1 MNNMENSHDMPTGD
15 NTGDELGRNNMPTG
29 STNNQAAGN
38 DMPTGSTNNQAASHD
53 MPTGSTNNQ
62 ATGDDMPNGQMK
74 DVPRQDN
81 MPTGDMGGPA
91 YSTQMEDDDGFNRF
105 GPTSDTPDFDMSNS
119 FEPGV
124 VEIEFRDG
132 LRPQLS
138 SSPTGGFATI
148 SSPSVGNLSDLNQKL
163 QTYGLLHAEPSI
175 QMSDHEAV
183 RTQAIA
189 REYDASI
196 PNLGSFITLHFPTNA
211 NTENIARELCQLPEV
226 ERAVAVPRAIP
237 PLSPLNEPLVG
248 TSDQVIVDPTTGH
261 ENQWY
266 IFRCRADRAWDIASG
281 TDVVVADIDWGYR
294 TTHQD
299 LASRLDLSHA
309 YNAYDGGTN
318 VSTGSSISHGT
329 AVMGIAG
336 GADNNLGMAGFA
348 FNASLWPVQA
358 DSGPGTFLGGNA
370 WARGIDWVRTSNSG
384 GRRKV
389 IILEVQTGSFGN
401 YEMVP
406 SVNAA
411 IRTAISHGVVVCVA
425 AGNGNR
431 NAGLDDSG
439 NPIPETGSILVGAT
453 EYHPTENR
461 RASFSNFGDRVVV
474 SAPGDSL
481 HDVTASSSSDNGV
494 RNGFGGTSGATP
506 KVAGTAALL
515 LEVNPSLTHAEI
527 RTILQTT
534 GTAVVTDSNK
544 PVGTFLNAEAAARQ
558 VARPTPS
565 GPVVSWGANRLD
577 AFVIGTNSALY
588 HKWWNGSAWGPSVTG
603 YESMGGTITSD
614 PEVVAW
620 GPNRLDVFVL
630 GTNSALYHKWWN
642 GSAWEPSVTGYE
654 YMGGTIIGQPK
665 VASWGPNRLDVF
677 VLGTN
682 SALYHK
688 WWNGSAWGPSVT
700 GYEYMGGTIASNPE
714 VVAWGPNRLDVFVIG
729 TNSRLYHKWWNG
741 SAWGPSVTGWE
752 DLGGTII
759 GQPRVVSW
767 GPNRLDVFA
776 LGTNSRLYHKWWNG
790 SAWGPS
796 VTGWND
802 LGGTILRL

>member
-1 MNNMENSHDMPTGD
+1 MDNVGNSHDMPMG
-15 NTGDELGRNNMPTG
+15 EEPE
-29 STNNQAAGN
+29 NQQKQ
-38 DMPTGSTNNQAASHD
+38 DMPTGSMSREARSYE
-53 MPTGSTNNQ
+53 MPNGNSSTLS
-62 ATGDDMPNGQMK
+62 AGGDMPNGGPTKQHSSRDMPSGMMESEK
-74 DVPRQDN
+74 KSDS
-81 MPTGDMGGPA
+81 MPTGDMGETA
-91 YSTQMEDDDGFNRF
+91 SENLMEADDGLDRF
-105 GPTSDTPDFDMSNS
+105 GPISDSPETSMSDT
-119 FEPGV
+119 FEPGM
-124 VEIEFRDG
+124 VEVEFRDG
-132 LRPQLS
+132 VQPQLS
-138 SSPTGGFATI
+138 SLPTGRSGMIA
-148 SSPSVGNLSDLNQKL
+148 SPSAGTLSNLNQKL
-163 QTYGLLHAEPSI
+163 QDYGLLHAEPSI
-175 QMSDHEAV
+175 QMSEQDAM
-183 RTQAIA
+183 TAQAFA
-189 REYDASI
+189 RGQDSNI
-196 PNLGSFITLHFPTNA
+196 PNLSSFITLHFPDTA
-211 NTENIARELCQLPEV
+211 NTENIARELSQLPEI

-248 TSDQVIVDPTTGH
+248 TSDQVAVNPVTGH

-266 IFRCRADRAWDIASG
+266 IFRCRANQAWDVASG
-281 TDVVVADIDWGYR
+281 KNVVIADIDWGYR

-299 LASRLDLSHA
+299 LSSRLDLNRA
-309 YNAYDGGTN
+309 YNSYDGGTN
-318 VSTGSSISHGT
+318 VSTGPSVSHGT

-348 FNASLWPVQA
+348 FNSTLWPVQA
-358 DSGPGTFLGGNA
+358 DSGPGPSLGGNA
-370 WARGIDWVRTSNSG
+370 WARGIDWVRTANSN

-389 IILEVQTGSFGN
+389 IILEVQTSTFGN

-411 IRTAISHGVVVCVA
+411 IRTAIAHGVVVCVA

-431 NAGLDDSG
+431 DAGVDDSG
-439 NPIPETGSILVGAT
+439 NPIPATGSILVGAT

-461 RASFSNFGDRVVV
+461 RAGFSNFGNRVVV
-474 SAPGDSL
+474 CAPGDSS
-481 HDVTASSSSDNGV
+481 HDVTASSSSDTAV

-515 LEVNPSLTHAEI
+515 LEANPNLTHAEI
-527 RTILQTT
+527 RTILRNT
-534 GTAVVTDSNK
+534 GTAVVTDPNK
-544 PVGTFLNAEAAARQ
+544 PIGTFLNAEAAVRQ
-558 VARPTPS
+558 AARPMPS

-603 YESMGGTITSD
+603 YENMGGTITSN
-614 PEVVAW
+614 PEAVAW

-642 GSAWEPSVTGYE
+642 GSAWGPSVTGYE
-654 YMGGTIIGQPK
+654 NMGGTIIGQPK
-665 VASWGPNRLDVF
+665 AVAWGPNRLDVF

-700 GYEYMGGTIASNPE
+700 GYEYMGGTLSSSPE
-714 VVAWGPNRLDVFVIG
+714 VVAWGPNRLDVFAIG
-729 TNSRLYHKWWNG
+729 TNKRLYHKWWNG
-741 SAWGPSVTGWE
+741 SAWGPSLTGWE

-767 GPNRLDVFA
+767 GPNRLDIFA
-776 LGTNSRLYHKWWNG
+776 RGTNSRLYHKWWNG

-796 VTGWND
+796 VTGWEN
-802 LGGTILRL
+802 LGGTIIRM